1 MDCLSAKA
9 SKLRI
14 ELARNV
20 QAYMRVERMSELSE
34 MKCTAC
40 RGDEPTLT
48 DTEIAELSPQVPE
61 WHVVQREGI
70 KRLERVF
77 RFRNFAEAL
86 AFTNRVGE
94 QAEEE
99 GHHPALLTEWG
110 RVTVTWWTH
119 KIGGLHRNDFIMAA
133 KTDELSEEW
142 T

>member
-1 MDCLSAKA
+1 
-9 SKLRI
+9 
-14 ELARNV
+14 
-20 QAYMRVERMSELSE
+20 MSELSE
-34 MKCTAC
+34 MTCIAC

-48 DTEIAELSPQVPE
+48 DAEIAELRPQVAE

-77 RFRNFAEAL
+77 RFRNFADAL
-86 AFTNRVGE
+86 AFTNRIGE
-94 QAEEE
+94 QAEKE

-133 KTDELSEEW
+133 QTDELSEGRR
-142 T
+142 